1 MSFDLPSL
9 LLDAHVAVSL
19 VGIVTGPVVVYG
31 FLAGKRLDL
40 WNAVFLTTT
49 ILTSASG
56 YVLPA
61 DRILPSHVVGAVSL
75 VVLAVALV
83 ARYART
89 WPRVYAVAAVTA
101 LYLNCFVLIVQLFQK
116 VPALQALA
124 PTQSEPPFLFAQLV
138 ALGVFGATAIVAAI
152 RFRTEP
158 KVLPGFNTSRS

>member
-1 MSFDLPSL
+1 MSFDPSSVL
-9 LLDAHVAVSL
+9 LAAHVAVSL

-31 FLAGKRLDL
+31 FLAGRRLDF

-61 DRILPSHVVGAVSL
+61 DRLLPSHVVGAVSL

-83 ARYART
+83 ARYARN

-101 LYLNCFVLIVQLFQK
+101 LYLNGFVLVVQLFQK
-116 VPALQALA
+116 VPALNSLA
-124 PTQSEPPFLFAQLV
+124 PTQSELPFLIAQL
-138 ALGVFGATAIVAAI
+138 ALLLTFLVTATASAARGRAVPI
-152 RFRTEP
+152 SVT
-158 KVLPGFNTSRS
+158 